1 MGSFLYPRSATIS
14 RPAPGQT
21 AGGLQGYGG
30 RTEAAETIIAEGVP
44 CSVQARREGTRNPP
58 GLPADGNKASW
69 RIMTPLGAVADGFVC
84 DNDVFTDDLGRRYG
98 VLADYTNS
106 LGGCFYCERLEP

>member
-1 MGSFLYPRSATIS
+1 MSFIYPRTITIT
-14 RPAPGQT
+14 RPAPQQT

-30 RTEAAETIIAEGVP
+30 RTEAGETELATGVP
-44 CSVQARREGTRNPP
+44 CSVQGRREGTRNPP

-69 RIMTPLGAVADGFVC
+69 RIYTPLGAVDDGFVR
-84 DNDVFTDDLGRRYG
+84 DNDVLTDDLGRRFG
-98 VLADYTNS
+98 VVADYTNS